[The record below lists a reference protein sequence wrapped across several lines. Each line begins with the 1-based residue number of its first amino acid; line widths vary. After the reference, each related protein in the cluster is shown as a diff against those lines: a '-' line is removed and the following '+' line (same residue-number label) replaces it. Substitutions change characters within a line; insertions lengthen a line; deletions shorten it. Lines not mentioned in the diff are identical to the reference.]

1 MDKMLLLKNGRR
13 VTEHNEFESID
24 IFINNGIIEQIAPS
38 IELESVEHY
47 DLEGKLVAPGL
58 IDVHVHLREPG
69 YERKETIE
77 TGTEAAA
84 RGGYTTIAAMA
95 NTIPIPD
102 TMENVTYIE
111 SLIKKS
117 AKVRVLP
124 YAAITIGERGEE
136 IVDVESIAKTSVLGF
151 SDDGRGIQ
159 EAGIMYQAMQR
170 AKAVNKPIV
179 AHCEDDSLLFGGYLH
194 DGEYAKANGHRGILS
209 VSESAQIARDIMLAQ
224 ATGVHYHIC
233 HISTKESVE
242 LVRFAKAQGI
252 KVTAEVSPHHLILCD
267 MDIQN
272 DNPNFKMNPP
282 LRGAEDRA
290 ACVAGLLDGTID
302 VIATDH
308 APHHEDEKA
317 WGMETAPF
325 GIVGLETAF
334 PLMYTQFVET
344 GKITLKQLIDCM
356 SVKPAQ
362 IFGLPYGT
370 LEVGASADLTVIDLN
385 KEMKI
390 DPTQFKSKG
399 KNTPFIGY
407 KTKGWPVMTLVEG
420 KIAYIKSEMN

>member
-1 MDKMLLLKNGRR
+1 MILLKNGRQI
-13 VTEHNEFESID
+13 NESNELVAVD
-24 IFINNGIIEQIAPS
+24 LLVKDGII
-38 IELESVEHY
+38 IEMTECIENTEAQVY
-47 DLEGKLVAPGL
+47 DLAGKLVSPGL

-77 TGTEAAA
+77 TGTKAAA

-95 NTIPIPD
+95 NTIPVPD
-102 TMENVTYIE
+102 SMESVTYIE
-111 SLIKKS
+111 GLLQQS
-117 AKVRVLP
+117 AQVRVFP
-124 YAAITIGERGEE
+124 YAAITLGERGQE
-136 IVDVESIAKTSVLGF
+136 IVDVEALSETSILGF

-159 EAGIMYQAMQR
+159 EAGVMYQAMQR

-252 KVTAEVSPHHLILCD
+252 NVTAEVSPHHLILCD
-267 MDIQN
+267 TDIVN
-272 DNPNFKMNPP
+272 DDPNFKMNPP
-282 LRGAEDRA
+282 LRADADRI
-290 ACVAGLLDGTID
+290 ACVQGLLDGTID

-308 APHHEDEKA
+308 APHHEDEQA
-317 WGMETAPF
+317 WGIETAPF

-334 PLMYTQFVET
+334 PLMYTTFVKT
-344 GKITLKQLIDCM
+344 GKMTLKQLIDCM
-356 SVKPAQ
+356 STKPAT
-362 IFGLPYGT
+362 IFNLPYGK
-370 LEVGASADLTVIDLN
+370 LEVGAVADITIIDLD
-385 KEMKI
+385 KEMEI
-390 DPTQFKSKG
+390 DSTQFLSKG
-399 KNTPFIGY
+399 KNTPFNGY
-407 KTKGWPVMTLVEG
+407 RVAGWPVMTLVDG
-420 KIAYIKSEMN
+420 KVVYKDEQVN

>member
-1 MDKMLLLKNGRR
+1 MILLKNGRQI
-13 VTEHNEFESID
+13 NESNELVAVD
-24 IFINNGIIEQIAPS
+24 LLVKDGII
-38 IELESVEHY
+38 IEMTECIENTEAQVY
-47 DLEGKLVAPGL
+47 DLAGKLVSPGL

-77 TGTEAAA
+77 TGTKAAA

-95 NTIPIPD
+95 NTIPVPD
-102 TMENVTYIE
+102 SMENVTYIE
-111 SLIKKS
+111 GLLKQS
-117 AKVRVLP
+117 AQVRVFP
-124 YAAITIGERGEE
+124 YAAITLGERGQE
-136 IVDVESIAKTSVLGF
+136 IVDVEALSETSILGF

-159 EAGIMYQAMQR
+159 EAGVMYQAMQR

-252 KVTAEVSPHHLILCD
+252 NVTAEVSPHHLILCD
-267 MDIQN
+267 TDIVN
-272 DNPNFKMNPP
+272 DDPNFKMNPP
-282 LRGAEDRA
+282 LRADADRI
-290 ACVAGLLDGTID
+290 ACVQGLLDGTID

-317 WGMETAPF
+317 WGIETAPF

-334 PLMYTQFVET
+334 PLMYTTFVKT
-344 GKITLKQLIDCM
+344 GKMTLKQLIDCM
-356 SVKPAQ
+356 STKPAT
-362 IFGLPYGT
+362 IFNLPYGK
-370 LEVGASADLTVIDLN
+370 LEVGAVADITIIDLD
-385 KEMKI
+385 KEMEI
-390 DPTQFKSKG
+390 DSTQFLSKG
-399 KNTPFIGY
+399 KNTPFNGY
-407 KTKGWPVMTLVEG
+407 RVAGWPVMTLVGG
-420 KIAYIKSEMN
+420 KVTYKDEQVN

>member
-1 MDKMLLLKNGRR
+1 MILLKNGRQI
-13 VTEHNEFESID
+13 NESNELVAVD
-24 IFINNGIIEQIAPS
+24 LLVKDGII
-38 IELESVEHY
+38 IEMTECIENTEAQVY
-47 DLEGKLVAPGL
+47 DLAGKLVSPGL

-77 TGTEAAA
+77 TGTKAAA

-95 NTIPIPD
+95 NTIPVPD
-102 TMENVTYIE
+102 SLESVTYIE
-111 SLIKKS
+111 GLLQQS
-117 AKVRVLP
+117 AQVRVFP
-124 YAAITIGERGEE
+124 YAAITLGERGQE
-136 IVDVESIAKTSVLGF
+136 IVDVEALSETSILGF

-159 EAGIMYQAMQR
+159 EAGVMYQAMQR

-252 KVTAEVSPHHLILCD
+252 NVTAEVSPHHLILCD
-267 MDIQN
+267 TDIVN
-272 DNPNFKMNPP
+272 DDPNFKMNPP
-282 LRGAEDRA
+282 LRADADRI
-290 ACVAGLLDGTID
+290 ACVQGLLDGTID

-317 WGMETAPF
+317 WGIETAPF

-334 PLMYTQFVET
+334 PLMYTTFVKT
-344 GKITLKQLIDCM
+344 GKMTLKQLIDCM
-356 SVKPAQ
+356 STKPAT
-362 IFGLPYGT
+362 IFNLPYGK
-370 LEVGASADLTVIDLN
+370 LEVGAVADITIIDLD
-385 KEMKI
+385 KEMEI
-390 DPTQFKSKG
+390 DSTQFLSKG
-399 KNTPFIGY
+399 KNTPFNGY
-407 KTKGWPVMTLVEG
+407 RVAGWPVMTLVGG
-420 KIAYIKSEMN
+420 KVTYKDEQVN

>member
-1 MDKMLLLKNGRR
+1 MILLKNGRQI
-13 VTEHNEFESID
+13 NESNELVAVD
-24 IFINNGIIEQIAPS
+24 LLVKDGII
-38 IELESVEHY
+38 IEMTECIENTEAQVY
-47 DLEGKLVAPGL
+47 DLAGKLVSPGL

-77 TGTEAAA
+77 TGTKAAA
-84 RGGYTTIAAMA
+84 RGGYTMIAAMA
-95 NTIPIPD
+95 NTIPVPD
-102 TMENVTYIE
+102 SMENVTYIE
-111 SLIKKS
+111 GLLQQS
-117 AKVRVLP
+117 AQVRVFP
-124 YAAITIGERGEE
+124 YAAITLGERGAE
-136 IVDVESIAKTSVLGF
+136 IVDVEALSETSILGF

-159 EAGIMYQAMQR
+159 EAGVMYQAMQR

-252 KVTAEVSPHHLILCD
+252 NVTAEVSPHHLILCD
-267 MDIQN
+267 TDIVN
-272 DNPNFKMNPP
+272 DDPNFKMNPP
-282 LRGAEDRA
+282 LRADADRI
-290 ACVAGLLDGTID
+290 ACVQGLLDGTID

-317 WGMETAPF
+317 WGIETAPF

-334 PLMYTQFVET
+334 PLMYTTFVKT
-344 GKITLKQLIDCM
+344 GKMTLKQLIDCM
-356 SVKPAQ
+356 STKPAT
-362 IFGLPYGT
+362 IFNLPYGK
-370 LEVGASADLTVIDLN
+370 LEVGAVADITIIDLD
-385 KEMKI
+385 KEMEI
-390 DPTQFKSKG
+390 DSTQFLSKG
-399 KNTPFIGY
+399 KNTPFNGY
-407 KTKGWPVMTLVEG
+407 RVAGWPVMTLVDG
-420 KIAYIKSEMN
+420 KVVYKDEQVN

>member
-1 MDKMLLLKNGRR
+1 MRWRMKA
-13 VTEHNEFESID
+13 I
-24 IFINNGIIEQIAPS
+24 IN
-38 IELESVEHY
+38 
-47 DLEGKLVAPGL
+47 GKLVTLNGVIENKVLVFNETIQHIQTEVPIDCEVIDAKGMYIAPGL

-77 TGTEAAA
+77 TGTKAAA

-95 NTIPIPD
+95 NTIPVPD
-102 TMENVTYIE
+102 SMESVTYIE
-111 SLIKKS
+111 GLLQQS
-117 AKVRVLP
+117 AQVRVFP
-124 YAAITIGERGEE
+124 YAAITLGERGQE
-136 IVDVESIAKTSVLGF
+136 IVDVEALSETSILGF

-159 EAGIMYQAMQR
+159 EAGVMYQAMQR

-252 KVTAEVSPHHLILCD
+252 NVTAEVSPHHLILCD
-267 MDIQN
+267 TDIVN
-272 DNPNFKMNPP
+272 DDPNFKMNPP
-282 LRGAEDRA
+282 LRADADRI
-290 ACVAGLLDGTID
+290 ACVQGLLDGTID

-317 WGMETAPF
+317 WGIETAPF

-334 PLMYTQFVET
+334 PLMYTTFVKT
-344 GKITLKQLIDCM
+344 GKMTLKQLIDCM
-356 SVKPAQ
+356 STKPAT
-362 IFGLPYGT
+362 IFNLPYGK
-370 LEVGASADLTVIDLN
+370 LEVGAVADITIIDLD
-385 KEMKI
+385 KEMEI
-390 DPTQFKSKG
+390 DSTQFLSKG
-399 KNTPFIGY
+399 KNTPFNGY
-407 KTKGWPVMTLVEG
+407 RVAGWPVMTLVGG
-420 KIAYIKSEMN
+420 KVTYKDEQVN

>member
-1 MDKMLLLKNGRR
+1 MILLKNGRQI
-13 VTEHNEFESID
+13 NESNELVAVD
-24 IFINNGIIEQIAPS
+24 LLVKDGII
-38 IELESVEHY
+38 IEMNECIENTEAQVY
-47 DLEGKLVAPGL
+47 DLAGKLVSPGL

-77 TGTEAAA
+77 TGTKAAA

-95 NTIPIPD
+95 NTIPVPD
-102 TMENVTYIE
+102 SMESVTYIE
-111 SLIKKS
+111 GLLQQS
-117 AKVRVLP
+117 AQVRVFP
-124 YAAITIGERGEE
+124 YAAITLGERGQE
-136 IVDVESIAKTSVLGF
+136 IVDVEALSETSILGF

-159 EAGIMYQAMQR
+159 EAGVMYQAMQR

-252 KVTAEVSPHHLILCD
+252 NVTAEVSPHHLILCD
-267 MDIQN
+267 TDIVN
-272 DNPNFKMNPP
+272 DDPNFKMNPP
-282 LRGAEDRA
+282 LRADADRI
-290 ACVAGLLDGTID
+290 ACVQGLLDGTID

-317 WGMETAPF
+317 WGIETAPF

-334 PLMYTQFVET
+334 PLMYTTFVKT
-344 GKITLKQLIDCM
+344 GKMTLKQLIDCM
-356 SVKPAQ
+356 STKPAT
-362 IFGLPYGT
+362 IFNLPYGK
-370 LEVGASADLTVIDLN
+370 LEVGAVADITIIDLD
-385 KEMKI
+385 KEMEI
-390 DPTQFKSKG
+390 DSTQFLSKG
-399 KNTPFIGY
+399 KNTPFNGY
-407 KTKGWPVMTLVEG
+407 RVAGWPVMTLVDG
-420 KIAYIKSEMN
+420 KVVYKDEQVN

>member
-1 MDKMLLLKNGRR
+1 MILLKNGRQI
-13 VTEHNEFESID
+13 NESNELVAVD
-24 IFINNGIIEQIAPS
+24 LLVKDGII
-38 IELESVEHY
+38 IEMTECIENTEAQVY
-47 DLEGKLVAPGL
+47 DLAGKLVSPGL

-77 TGTEAAA
+77 TGTKAAA

-95 NTIPIPD
+95 NTIPVPD
-102 TMENVTYIE
+102 SMESVTYIE
-111 SLIKKS
+111 GLLQQS
-117 AKVRVLP
+117 AQVRVFP
-124 YAAITIGERGEE
+124 YAAITLGERGQE
-136 IVDVESIAKTSVLGF
+136 IVDVEALSETSILGF

-159 EAGIMYQAMQR
+159 EAGVMYQAMQR

-252 KVTAEVSPHHLILCD
+252 NVTAEVSPHHLILCD
-267 MDIQN
+267 TDIVN
-272 DNPNFKMNPP
+272 DDPNFKMNPP
-282 LRGAEDRA
+282 LRADADRI
-290 ACVAGLLDGTID
+290 ACVQGLLDGTID
-302 VIATDH
+302 IIATDH

-317 WGMETAPF
+317 WGIETAPF

-334 PLMYTQFVET
+334 PLMYTTFVKT
-344 GKITLKQLIDCM
+344 GKMTLKQLIDCM
-356 SVKPAQ
+356 STKPAT
-362 IFGLPYGT
+362 IFNLPYGK
-370 LEVGASADLTVIDLN
+370 LEIGAVADITIIDLD
-385 KEMKI
+385 KEMEI
-390 DPTQFKSKG
+390 DSTQFLSKG
-399 KNTPFIGY
+399 KNTPFNGY
-407 KTKGWPVMTLVEG
+407 RVAGWPVMTLVDG
-420 KIAYIKSEMN
+420 KVVYKDEQVN

>member
-1 MDKMLLLKNGRR
+1 MILLKNGRQI
-13 VTEHNEFESID
+13 NESNELVAVD
-24 IFINNGIIEQIAPS
+24 LLVKDGII
-38 IELESVEHY
+38 IEMTECIENTEAQVY
-47 DLEGKLVAPGL
+47 DLAGKLVSPGL

-77 TGTEAAA
+77 TGTKAAA

-95 NTIPIPD
+95 NTIPVPD
-102 TMENVTYIE
+102 SMESVTYIE
-111 SLIKKS
+111 GLLQQS
-117 AKVRVLP
+117 AQVRVFP
-124 YAAITIGERGEE
+124 YAAITLGERGQE
-136 IVDVESIAKTSVLGF
+136 IVDVEALSETSILGF

-159 EAGIMYQAMQR
+159 EAGVMYQAMQR

-252 KVTAEVSPHHLILCD
+252 NVTAEVSPHHLILCD
-267 MDIQN
+267 TDIVN
-272 DNPNFKMNPP
+272 DDPNFKMNPP
-282 LRGAEDRA
+282 LRADADRI
-290 ACVAGLLDGTID
+290 ACVQGLLDGTID

-317 WGMETAPF
+317 WGIETAPF

-334 PLMYTQFVET
+334 PLMYTTFVKT
-344 GKITLKQLIDCM
+344 GKMTLKQLIDCM
-356 SVKPAQ
+356 STKPAT
-362 IFGLPYGT
+362 IFNLPYGK
-370 LEVGASADLTVIDLN
+370 LEVGAVADITIIDLD
-385 KEMKI
+385 KEMEI
-390 DPTQFKSKG
+390 NSTQFLSKG
-399 KNTPFIGY
+399 KNTPFNGY
-407 KTKGWPVMTLVEG
+407 RVAGWPVMTLVGG
-420 KIAYIKSEMN
+420 KVTYKDEQVN

>member
-1 MDKMLLLKNGRR
+1 MILLKNGRQVNENNEL
-13 VTEHNEFESID
+13 VTVD
-24 IFINNGIIEQIAPS
+24 LLVKDGIIVEIS
-38 IELESVEHY
+38 ECIENTEAQVY
-47 DLEGKLVAPGL
+47 DLAGKLVSPGL

-77 TGTEAAA
+77 TGTKAAA

-95 NTIPIPD
+95 NTIPVPD
-102 TMENVTYIE
+102 SMEHVTHIE
-111 SLIKKS
+111 GLLQQS
-117 AKVRVLP
+117 AQVRVFP

-136 IVDVESIAKTSVLGF
+136 IVDVETLATQTSILGF

-159 EAGIMYQAMQR
+159 EACVMYQAMQR

-252 KVTAEVSPHHLILCD
+252 NVTAEVSPHHLILCD
-267 MDIQN
+267 TDIVN
-272 DNPNFKMNPP
+272 DDTNFKMNPP
-282 LRGAEDRA
+282 LRADADRA
-290 ACVAGLLDGTID
+290 ACVQGLLDGTID

-308 APHHEDEKA
+308 APHHKDEKA
-317 WGMETAPF
+317 WGIETAPF

-334 PLMYTQFVET
+334 PLMYTKFVKT
-344 GKITLKQLIDCM
+344 GKMTLKQLIDCM
-356 SVKPAQ
+356 STKPAN
-362 IFGLPYGT
+362 IFNLPYGT
-370 LEVGASADLTVIDLN
+370 LEVGVVADITIIDLD
-385 KEMKI
+385 KEMEI
-390 DPTQFKSKG
+390 DSTQFLSKG
-399 KNTPFIGY
+399 KNTPFNGY
-407 KTKGWPVMTLVEG
+407 RVAGWPVMTLVGG
-420 KIAYIKSEMN
+420 KVAYQDAQMN

>member
-1 MDKMLLLKNGRR
+1 MILLKNGRQI
-13 VTEHNEFESID
+13 NESNELVAVD
-24 IFINNGIIEQIAPS
+24 LLVKDGII
-38 IELESVEHY
+38 IEMTECIENTEAQVY
-47 DLEGKLVAPGL
+47 DLAGKLVSPGL

-77 TGTEAAA
+77 TGTKAAA

-95 NTIPIPD
+95 NTIPVPD
-102 TMENVTYIE
+102 SMESVTYIE
-111 SLIKKS
+111 GLLQQS
-117 AKVRVLP
+117 AQVRVFP
-124 YAAITIGERGEE
+124 YAAITLGERGEE
-136 IVDVESIAKTSVLGF
+136 IVDVEALSETSILGF

-159 EAGIMYQAMQR
+159 EAGVMYQAMQR

-252 KVTAEVSPHHLILCD
+252 NVTAEVSPHHLILCD
-267 MDIQN
+267 TDIVN
-272 DNPNFKMNPP
+272 DDPNFKMNPP
-282 LRGAEDRA
+282 LRADADRA
-290 ACVAGLLDGTID
+290 ACVQGLLDGTID

-317 WGMETAPF
+317 WGIETAPF

-334 PLMYTQFVET
+334 PLMYTTFVKT
-344 GKITLKQLIDCM
+344 GKMTLKQLIDCM
-356 SVKPAQ
+356 STKPAT
-362 IFGLPYGT
+362 IFNLPYGK
-370 LEVGASADLTVIDLN
+370 LEVGAVADITIIDLD
-385 KEMKI
+385 KEMEI
-390 DPTQFKSKG
+390 DSTQFLSKG
-399 KNTPFIGY
+399 KNTPFNGY
-407 KTKGWPVMTLVEG
+407 RVAGWPVMTLVGG
-420 KIAYIKSEMN
+420 KVTYKDEQVN

>member
-1 MDKMLLLKNGRR
+1 MILLKNGRQI
-13 VTEHNEFESID
+13 NE
-24 IFINNGIIEQIAPS
+24 NNELVAVDLLVKDGII
-38 IELESVEHY
+38 IEMTECIENTEAQVY
-47 DLEGKLVAPGL
+47 DLAGKLVSPGL

-77 TGTEAAA
+77 TGTKAAA

-95 NTIPIPD
+95 NTIPVPD
-102 TMENVTYIE
+102 SMESVTYIE
-111 SLIKKS
+111 GLLQQS
-117 AKVRVLP
+117 AQVRVFP
-124 YAAITIGERGEE
+124 YAAITLGERGQE
-136 IVDVESIAKTSVLGF
+136 IVDVEALSETSILGF

-159 EAGIMYQAMQR
+159 EAGVMYQAMQR

-252 KVTAEVSPHHLILCD
+252 NVTAEVSPHHLILCD
-267 MDIQN
+267 TDIVN
-272 DNPNFKMNPP
+272 DDPNFKMNPP
-282 LRGAEDRA
+282 LRADADRI
-290 ACVAGLLDGTID
+290 ACVQGLLDGTID

-317 WGMETAPF
+317 WGIETAPF

-334 PLMYTQFVET
+334 PLMYTTFVKT
-344 GKITLKQLIDCM
+344 GKMTLKQLIDCM
-356 SVKPAQ
+356 STKPAT
-362 IFGLPYGT
+362 IFNLPYGK
-370 LEVGASADLTVIDLN
+370 LEVGAVADITIIDLD
-385 KEMKI
+385 KEMEI
-390 DPTQFKSKG
+390 DSTQFLSKG
-399 KNTPFIGY
+399 KNTPFNGY
-407 KTKGWPVMTLVEG
+407 RVAGWPVMTLVDG
-420 KIAYIKSEMN
+420 KVVYKDEQVN

>member
-1 MDKMLLLKNGRR
+1 MILLKNGRQI
-13 VTEHNEFESID
+13 NESNELVAVD
-24 IFINNGIIEQIAPS
+24 LLVKDGII
-38 IELESVEHY
+38 IEMTECIENTEAQVY
-47 DLEGKLVAPGL
+47 DLAGKLVSPGL

-77 TGTEAAA
+77 TGTKAAA

-95 NTIPIPD
+95 NTIPVPD
-102 TMENVTYIE
+102 SMESVTYIE
-111 SLIKKS
+111 GLLQQS
-117 AKVRVLP
+117 AQVRVFP
-124 YAAITIGERGEE
+124 YAAITLGERGAE
-136 IVDVESIAKTSVLGF
+136 IVDVEALSETSILGF

-159 EAGIMYQAMQR
+159 EAGVMYQAMQR

-252 KVTAEVSPHHLILCD
+252 NVTAEVSPHHLILCD
-267 MDIQN
+267 TDIVN
-272 DNPNFKMNPP
+272 DDPNFKMNPP
-282 LRGAEDRA
+282 LRADADRI
-290 ACVAGLLDGTID
+290 ACVQGLLDGTID

-317 WGMETAPF
+317 WGIETAPF

-334 PLMYTQFVET
+334 PLMYTTFVKT
-344 GKITLKQLIDCM
+344 GKMTLKQLIDCM
-356 SVKPAQ
+356 STKPAT
-362 IFGLPYGT
+362 IFNLPYGK
-370 LEVGASADLTVIDLN
+370 LEVGAVADITIIDLD
-385 KEMKI
+385 KEMEI
-390 DPTQFKSKG
+390 DSTQFLSKG
-399 KNTPFIGY
+399 KNTPFNGY
-407 KTKGWPVMTLVEG
+407 RVAGWPVMTLVGG
-420 KIAYIKSEMN
+420 KVTYKDEQVN

>member
-1 MDKMLLLKNGRR
+1 MILLKNGRQI
-13 VTEHNEFESID
+13 NESNELVAVD
-24 IFINNGIIEQIAPS
+24 LLVKDGII
-38 IELESVEHY
+38 IEMTKCIENTEAQVY
-47 DLEGKLVAPGL
+47 DLAGKLVSPGL

-77 TGTEAAA
+77 TGTKAAA

-95 NTIPIPD
+95 NTIPVPD
-102 TMENVTYIE
+102 SMESVTYIE
-111 SLIKKS
+111 GLLQQS
-117 AKVRVLP
+117 AQVRVFP
-124 YAAITIGERGEE
+124 YAAITLGERGQE
-136 IVDVESIAKTSVLGF
+136 IVDVEALSETSILGF

-159 EAGIMYQAMQR
+159 EAGVMYQAMQR

-252 KVTAEVSPHHLILCD
+252 NVTAEVSPHHLILCD
-267 MDIQN
+267 TDIVN
-272 DNPNFKMNPP
+272 DDPNFKMNPP
-282 LRGAEDRA
+282 LRADADRI
-290 ACVAGLLDGTID
+290 ACVQGLLDGTID

-317 WGMETAPF
+317 WGIETAPF

-334 PLMYTQFVET
+334 PLMYTTFVKT
-344 GKITLKQLIDCM
+344 GKMTLKQLIDCM
-356 SVKPAQ
+356 STKPAT
-362 IFGLPYGT
+362 IFNLPYGK
-370 LEVGASADLTVIDLN
+370 LEVGAVADITIIDLD
-385 KEMKI
+385 KEMEI
-390 DPTQFKSKG
+390 DSTQFLSKG
-399 KNTPFIGY
+399 KNTPFNGY
-407 KTKGWPVMTLVEG
+407 RVAGWPVMTLVDG
-420 KIAYIKSEMN
+420 KVVYKDEQVN

>member
-1 MDKMLLLKNGRR
+1 MILLKNGRQI
-13 VTEHNEFESID
+13 NESNELVAVD
-24 IFINNGIIEQIAPS
+24 LVVKDGII
-38 IELESVEHY
+38 IEMTECIENTEAQVY
-47 DLEGKLVAPGL
+47 DLAGKLVSPGL

-77 TGTEAAA
+77 TGTKAAA

-95 NTIPIPD
+95 NTIPVPD
-102 TMENVTYIE
+102 SMESVTYIE
-111 SLIKKS
+111 GLLQQS
-117 AKVRVLP
+117 AQVRVFP
-124 YAAITIGERGEE
+124 YAAITLGERGQE
-136 IVDVESIAKTSVLGF
+136 IVDVEALSETSILGF

-159 EAGIMYQAMQR
+159 EAGVMYQAMQR

-252 KVTAEVSPHHLILCD
+252 NVTAEVSPHHLILCD
-267 MDIQN
+267 TDIVN
-272 DNPNFKMNPP
+272 DDPNFKMNPP
-282 LRGAEDRA
+282 LRADADRI
-290 ACVAGLLDGTID
+290 ACVQGLLDGTID

-317 WGMETAPF
+317 WGIETAPF

-334 PLMYTQFVET
+334 PLMYTTFVKT
-344 GKITLKQLIDCM
+344 GKMTLKQLIDCM
-356 SVKPAQ
+356 STKPAT
-362 IFGLPYGT
+362 IFNLPYGK
-370 LEVGASADLTVIDLN
+370 LEVGAVADITIIDLD
-385 KEMKI
+385 KEMEI
-390 DPTQFKSKG
+390 DSTQFLSKG
-399 KNTPFIGY
+399 KNTPFNGY
-407 KTKGWPVMTLVEG
+407 RVAGWPVMTLVDG
-420 KIAYIKSEMN
+420 KVVYKDEQVN

>member
-1 MDKMLLLKNGRR
+1 MILLKNGRQI
-13 VTEHNEFESID
+13 NESNKLVAVD
-24 IFINNGIIEQIAPS
+24 LLVKDGII
-38 IELESVEHY
+38 IEMTECIENTEAQVY
-47 DLEGKLVAPGL
+47 DLAGKLVSPGL

-77 TGTEAAA
+77 TGTKAAA

-95 NTIPIPD
+95 NTIPVPD
-102 TMENVTYIE
+102 SMESVTYIE
-111 SLIKKS
+111 GLLQQS
-117 AKVRVLP
+117 AQVRVFP
-124 YAAITIGERGEE
+124 YAAITLGERGQE
-136 IVDVESIAKTSVLGF
+136 IVDVEALSETSILGF

-159 EAGIMYQAMQR
+159 EAGVMYQAMQR

-252 KVTAEVSPHHLILCD
+252 NVTAEVSPHHLILCD
-267 MDIQN
+267 TDIVN
-272 DNPNFKMNPP
+272 DDPNFKMNPP
-282 LRGAEDRA
+282 LRADADRI
-290 ACVAGLLDGTID
+290 ACVQGLLDGTID

-317 WGMETAPF
+317 WGIETAPF

-334 PLMYTQFVET
+334 PLMYTTFVKT
-344 GKITLKQLIDCM
+344 GKMTLKQLIDCM
-356 SVKPAQ
+356 STKPAT
-362 IFGLPYGT
+362 IFNLPYGK
-370 LEVGASADLTVIDLN
+370 LEVGAVADITIIDLD
-385 KEMKI
+385 KEMEI
-390 DPTQFKSKG
+390 DSTQFLSKG
-399 KNTPFIGY
+399 KNTPFNGY
-407 KTKGWPVMTLVEG
+407 RVAGWPVMTLVDG
-420 KIAYIKSEMN
+420 KVVYKDEQVN

>member
-1 MDKMLLLKNGRR
+1 MILLKNGRQI
-13 VTEHNEFESID
+13 NESNELVAVD
-24 IFINNGIIEQIAPS
+24 LLVKDGII
-38 IELESVEHY
+38 IEMTECIENTEAQVY
-47 DLEGKLVAPGL
+47 DLAGKLVSPGL

-77 TGTEAAA
+77 TGTKAAA

-95 NTIPIPD
+95 NTIPVPD
-102 TMENVTYIE
+102 SMESVTYIE
-111 SLIKKS
+111 GLLQQS
-117 AKVRVLP
+117 AQVRVFP
-124 YAAITIGERGEE
+124 YAAITLGERGQE
-136 IVDVESIAKTSVLGF
+136 IVDVEALSETSILGF

-159 EAGIMYQAMQR
+159 EAGVMYQAMQR

-252 KVTAEVSPHHLILCD
+252 NVTAEVSPHHLILCD
-267 MDIQN
+267 TDIVN
-272 DNPNFKMNPP
+272 DDPNFKMNPP
-282 LRGAEDRA
+282 LRADADRI
-290 ACVAGLLDGTID
+290 ACVQGLLDGTID

-317 WGMETAPF
+317 WGIETAPF

-334 PLMYTQFVET
+334 PLMYTTFVKT
-344 GKITLKQLIDCM
+344 GKMTLKQLIDCM
-356 SVKPAQ
+356 STKPAT
-362 IFGLPYGT
+362 IFNLPYGK
-370 LEVGASADLTVIDLN
+370 LEVGAVADITIIDLD
-385 KEMKI
+385 KEMEI
-390 DPTQFKSKG
+390 DSTQFLSKG
-399 KNTPFIGY
+399 KNTPFNGY
-407 KTKGWPVMTLVEG
+407 RVAGWPVMTLVDG
-420 KIAYIKSEMN
+420 KVVYKDEQVN

>member
-1 MDKMLLLKNGRR
+1 MILLKNGRQI
-13 VTEHNEFESID
+13 NESNELVAVD
-24 IFINNGIIEQIAPS
+24 LLVKDGII
-38 IELESVEHY
+38 IEMTECIENTEAQVY
-47 DLEGKLVAPGL
+47 DLAGKLVSPGL

-77 TGTEAAA
+77 TGTKAAA

-95 NTIPIPD
+95 NTIPVPD
-102 TMENVTYIE
+102 SMENVTYIE
-111 SLIKKS
+111 GLLQQS
-117 AKVRVLP
+117 AQVRVFP
-124 YAAITIGERGEE
+124 YAAITLGERGQE
-136 IVDVESIAKTSVLGF
+136 IVDVEALSETSILGF

-159 EAGIMYQAMQR
+159 EAGVMYQAMQR

-252 KVTAEVSPHHLILCD
+252 NVTAEVSPHHLILCD
-267 MDIQN
+267 TDIVN
-272 DNPNFKMNPP
+272 DDPNFKMNPP
-282 LRGAEDRA
+282 LRADADRI
-290 ACVAGLLDGTID
+290 ACVQGLLDGTID

-317 WGMETAPF
+317 WGIETAPF

-334 PLMYTQFVET
+334 PLMYTTFVKT
-344 GKITLKQLIDCM
+344 GKMTLKQLIDCM
-356 SVKPAQ
+356 STKPAT
-362 IFGLPYGT
+362 IFNLPYGK
-370 LEVGASADLTVIDLN
+370 LEVGAVADITIIDLD
-385 KEMKI
+385 KEMEI
-390 DPTQFKSKG
+390 DSTQFLSKG
-399 KNTPFIGY
+399 KNTPFNGY
-407 KTKGWPVMTLVEG
+407 RVAGWPVMTLVGG
-420 KIAYIKSEMN
+420 KVVYKDEQVN

>member
-1 MDKMLLLKNGRR
+1 MILLKNGRQI
-13 VTEHNEFESID
+13 NESNELVAVD
-24 IFINNGIIEQIAPS
+24 LLVKDGII
-38 IELESVEHY
+38 IEMNECIENTEAQVY
-47 DLEGKLVAPGL
+47 DLAGKLVSPGL

-77 TGTEAAA
+77 TGTKAAA

-95 NTIPIPD
+95 NTIPVPD
-102 TMENVTYIE
+102 SMENVTYIE
-111 SLIKKS
+111 GLLQQS
-117 AKVRVLP
+117 AQVRVFP
-124 YAAITIGERGEE
+124 YAAITLGERGQE
-136 IVDVESIAKTSVLGF
+136 IVDVEALSETSILGF

-159 EAGIMYQAMQR
+159 EAGVMYQAMQR

-252 KVTAEVSPHHLILCD
+252 NVTAEVSPHHLILCD
-267 MDIQN
+267 TDIVN
-272 DNPNFKMNPP
+272 DDPNFKMNPP
-282 LRGAEDRA
+282 LRADADRI
-290 ACVAGLLDGTID
+290 ACVQGLLDGTID

-317 WGMETAPF
+317 WGIETAPF

-334 PLMYTQFVET
+334 PLMYTTFVKT
-344 GKITLKQLIDCM
+344 GKMTLKQLIDCM
-356 SVKPAQ
+356 STKPAT
-362 IFGLPYGT
+362 IFNLPYGK
-370 LEVGASADLTVIDLN
+370 LEVGAVADITIIDLD
-385 KEMKI
+385 KEMEI
-390 DPTQFKSKG
+390 DSTQFLSKG
-399 KNTPFIGY
+399 KNTPFNGY
-407 KTKGWPVMTLVEG
+407 RVAGWPVMTLVGG
-420 KIAYIKSEMN
+420 KVVYKDEQVN

>member
-1 MDKMLLLKNGRR
+1 MILLKNGRQI
-13 VTEHNEFESID
+13 NESNELVAVD
-24 IFINNGIIEQIAPS
+24 LLVKDGII
-38 IELESVEHY
+38 IEMTECIENTEAQVY
-47 DLEGKLVAPGL
+47 DLAGKLVSPGL

-77 TGTEAAA
+77 TGTKAAA

-95 NTIPIPD
+95 NTIPVPD
-102 TMENVTYIE
+102 SMESVTYIE
-111 SLIKKS
+111 GLLQQS
-117 AKVRVLP
+117 AQVRVFP
-124 YAAITIGERGEE
+124 YAAITLGERGQE
-136 IVDVESIAKTSVLGF
+136 IVDVEALSETSILGF

-159 EAGIMYQAMQR
+159 EAGVMYQAMQR

-252 KVTAEVSPHHLILCD
+252 NVNAEVSPHHLILCD
-267 MDIQN
+267 TDIVN
-272 DNPNFKMNPP
+272 DDPNFKMNPP
-282 LRGAEDRA
+282 LRADADRI
-290 ACVAGLLDGTID
+290 ACVQGLLDGTID

-317 WGMETAPF
+317 WGIETAPF

-334 PLMYTQFVET
+334 PLMYTTFVKT
-344 GKITLKQLIDCM
+344 GKMTLKQLIDCM
-356 SVKPAQ
+356 STKPAT
-362 IFGLPYGT
+362 IFNLPYGK
-370 LEVGASADLTVIDLN
+370 LEVGAVADITIIDLD
-385 KEMKI
+385 KEMEI
-390 DPTQFKSKG
+390 DSTQFLSKG
-399 KNTPFIGY
+399 KNTPFNGY
-407 KTKGWPVMTLVEG
+407 RVAGWPVMTLVDG
-420 KIAYIKSEMN
+420 KVVYKDEQVN

>member
-1 MDKMLLLKNGRR
+1 MILLKNGRQI
-13 VTEHNEFESID
+13 NESNELVAVD
-24 IFINNGIIEQIAPS
+24 LLVKDGII
-38 IELESVEHY
+38 IEMTECIENTEAQVY
-47 DLEGKLVAPGL
+47 DLAGKLVSPGL

-77 TGTEAAA
+77 TGTKAAA
-84 RGGYTTIAAMA
+84 RGGYTMIAAMA
-95 NTIPIPD
+95 NTIPVPD
-102 TMENVTYIE
+102 SMENVTYIE
-111 SLIKKS
+111 GLLQQS
-117 AKVRVLP
+117 AQVRVFP
-124 YAAITIGERGEE
+124 YAAITLGERGAE
-136 IVDVESIAKTSVLGF
+136 IVDVEALSETSILGF

-159 EAGIMYQAMQR
+159 EAGVMYQAMQR

-252 KVTAEVSPHHLILCD
+252 NVTAEVSPHHLILCD
-267 MDIQN
+267 TDIVN
-272 DNPNFKMNPP
+272 DDPNFKMNPP
-282 LRGAEDRA
+282 LRADADRI
-290 ACVAGLLDGTID
+290 ACVQGLLDGTID

-317 WGMETAPF
+317 WGIETAPF

-334 PLMYTQFVET
+334 PLMYTTFVKT
-344 GKITLKQLIDCM
+344 GKMTLKQLIDCM
-356 SVKPAQ
+356 STKPAT
-362 IFGLPYGT
+362 IFNLPYGK
-370 LEVGASADLTVIDLN
+370 LEVGAVADITIIDLD
-385 KEMKI
+385 KEMEI
-390 DPTQFKSKG
+390 DSTQFLSKG
-399 KNTPFIGY
+399 KNTPFNGY
-407 KTKGWPVMTLVEG
+407 RVAGWPVMTLVGG
-420 KIAYIKSEMN
+420 KVTYKDEQVN

>member
-1 MDKMLLLKNGRR
+1 MILLKNGRQI
-13 VTEHNEFESID
+13 NE
-24 IFINNGIIEQIAPS
+24 NNELVAVDLLVKDGII
-38 IELESVEHY
+38 IEMTECIENTEAQVY
-47 DLEGKLVAPGL
+47 DLAGKLVSPGL

-77 TGTEAAA
+77 TGTKAAA

-95 NTIPIPD
+95 NTIPVPD
-102 TMENVTYIE
+102 SMENVTYIE
-111 SLIKKS
+111 GLLQQS
-117 AKVRVLP
+117 AQVRVFP
-124 YAAITIGERGEE
+124 YAAITLGERGQE
-136 IVDVESIAKTSVLGF
+136 IVDVEALSETSILGF

-159 EAGIMYQAMQR
+159 EAGVMYQAMQR

-252 KVTAEVSPHHLILCD
+252 NVTAEVSPHHLILCD
-267 MDIQN
+267 TDIVN
-272 DNPNFKMNPP
+272 DDPNFKMNPP
-282 LRGAEDRA
+282 LRADADRI
-290 ACVAGLLDGTID
+290 ACVQGLLDGTID

-317 WGMETAPF
+317 WGIETAPF

-334 PLMYTQFVET
+334 PLMYTTFVKT
-344 GKITLKQLIDCM
+344 GKMTLKQLIDCM
-356 SVKPAQ
+356 STKPAT
-362 IFGLPYGT
+362 IFNLPYGK
-370 LEVGASADLTVIDLN
+370 LEVGAVADITIIDLD
-385 KEMKI
+385 KEMEI
-390 DPTQFKSKG
+390 DSTQFLSKG
-399 KNTPFIGY
+399 KNTPFNGY
-407 KTKGWPVMTLVEG
+407 RVAGWPVMTLVGG
-420 KIAYIKSEMN
+420 KVVYKDEQVN

>member
-1 MDKMLLLKNGRR
+1 M
-13 VTEHNEFESID
+13 ID
-24 IFINNGIIEQIAPS
+24 AKGMYI
-38 IELESVEHY
+38 
-47 DLEGKLVAPGL
+47 APGL

-77 TGTEAAA
+77 TGTKAAA

-95 NTIPIPD
+95 NTIPVPD
-102 TMENVTYIE
+102 SMESVTYIE
-111 SLIKKS
+111 GLLQQS
-117 AKVRVLP
+117 AQVRVFP
-124 YAAITIGERGEE
+124 YAAITLGERGEE
-136 IVDVESIAKTSVLGF
+136 IVDVEALSETSILGF

-159 EAGIMYQAMQR
+159 EAGVMYQAMQR

-252 KVTAEVSPHHLILCD
+252 NVTAEVSPHHLILCD
-267 MDIQN
+267 TDIVN
-272 DNPNFKMNPP
+272 DDPNFKMNPP
-282 LRGAEDRA
+282 LRADADRI
-290 ACVAGLLDGTID
+290 ACVQGLLDGTID

-317 WGMETAPF
+317 WGIETAPF

-334 PLMYTQFVET
+334 PLMYTTFVKT
-344 GKITLKQLIDCM
+344 GKMTLKQLIDCM
-356 SVKPAQ
+356 STKPAT
-362 IFGLPYGT
+362 IFNLPYGK
-370 LEVGASADLTVIDLN
+370 LEVGAVADITIIDLD
-385 KEMKI
+385 KEMEI
-390 DPTQFKSKG
+390 DSTQFLSKG
-399 KNTPFIGY
+399 KNTPFNGY
-407 KTKGWPVMTLVEG
+407 RVAGWPVMTLVDG
-420 KIAYIKSEMN
+420 KVVYKDEQVN

>member
-1 MDKMLLLKNGRR
+1 MILLKNGRQI
-13 VTEHNEFESID
+13 NESNELVAVD
-24 IFINNGIIEQIAPS
+24 LLVKDGII
-38 IELESVEHY
+38 IEMTECIENTEAQVY
-47 DLEGKLVAPGL
+47 DLAGKLVSPGL

-77 TGTEAAA
+77 TGTKAAA
-84 RGGYTTIAAMA
+84 RGGYKTIAAMA
-95 NTIPIPD
+95 NTIPVPD
-102 TMENVTYIE
+102 SMESVTYIE
-111 SLIKKS
+111 GLLQQS
-117 AKVRVLP
+117 AQVRVFP
-124 YAAITIGERGEE
+124 YAAITLGERGQE
-136 IVDVESIAKTSVLGF
+136 IVDVEALSETSILGF

-159 EAGIMYQAMQR
+159 EAGVMYQAMQR

-252 KVTAEVSPHHLILCD
+252 NVTAEVSPHHLILCD
-267 MDIQN
+267 TDIVN
-272 DNPNFKMNPP
+272 DDPNFKMNPP
-282 LRGAEDRA
+282 LRADADRI
-290 ACVAGLLDGTID
+290 ACVQGLLDGTID

-317 WGMETAPF
+317 WGIETAPF

-334 PLMYTQFVET
+334 PLMYTTFVKT
-344 GKITLKQLIDCM
+344 GKMTLKQLIDCM
-356 SVKPAQ
+356 STKPAT
-362 IFGLPYGT
+362 IFNLPYGK
-370 LEVGASADLTVIDLN
+370 LEVGAVADITIIDLD
-385 KEMKI
+385 KEMEI
-390 DPTQFKSKG
+390 DSTQFLSKG
-399 KNTPFIGY
+399 KNTPFNGY
-407 KTKGWPVMTLVEG
+407 RVAGWPVMTLVDG
-420 KIAYIKSEMN
+420 KVVYKDEQVN

>member
-1 MDKMLLLKNGRR
+1 MILLKNGRQI
-13 VTEHNEFESID
+13 NE
-24 IFINNGIIEQIAPS
+24 NNELVAVDLLVKDGII
-38 IELESVEHY
+38 IEMNECIENTEAQVY
-47 DLEGKLVAPGL
+47 DLAGKLVSPGL

-77 TGTEAAA
+77 TGTKAAA

-95 NTIPIPD
+95 NTIPVPD
-102 TMENVTYIE
+102 SMEHVTYIE
-111 SLIKKS
+111 GLLEKN
-117 AKVRVLP
+117 AQVRVFP

-136 IVDVESIAKTSVLGF
+136 TVDVEALSETSILGF

-159 EAGIMYQAMQR
+159 EAGVMYQAMKR

-194 DGEYAKANGHRGILS
+194 DGEYAKAHGHRGILS

-252 KVTAEVSPHHLILCD
+252 NVTAEVSPHHLILCD
-267 MDIQN
+267 MDIVD
-272 DNPNFKMNPP
+272 DNTNFKMNPP
-282 LRGAEDRA
+282 LRSDADRI
-290 ACVAGLLDGTID
+290 ACVEGLLDGTID

-317 WGMETAPF
+317 WGIETAPF

-334 PLMYTQFVET
+334 PLMYTKFVKT
-344 GKITLKQLIDCM
+344 GKMTLKQLIDCM
-356 SVKPAQ
+356 STKPAN
-362 IFGLPYGT
+362 IFNLPYGT
-370 LEVGASADLTVIDLN
+370 LEVGAAADITIIDLD
-385 KEMKI
+385 KEMEI
-390 DPTQFKSKG
+390 DSSQFLSKG
-399 KNTPFIGY
+399 KNTPFNGY
-407 KTKGWPVMTLVEG
+407 NVTGWPVMTLVG
-420 KIAYIKSEMN
+420 GRVAYKDEQMN

>member
-1 MDKMLLLKNGRR
+1 MLLLKNGKRLN
-13 VTEHNEFESID
+13 TCGELESID
-24 IFINNGIIEQIAPS
+24 LLINDGIITKVAEK
-38 IELESVEHY
+38 IEEASATVY
-47 DLEGKLVAPGL
+47 DLNGKLVAPGL

-69 YERKETIE
+69 YERKETIV

-95 NTIPIPD
+95 NTIPVPD
-102 TMENVTYIE
+102 TIENVTYIE
-111 SLIKKS
+111 SLIQQS

-136 IVDVESIAKTSVLGF
+136 IVDVEGLSNTSILGF

-159 EAGIMYQAMQR
+159 EAGVMYQAMQR

-194 DGEYAKANGHRGILS
+194 EGEYAKKNGHRGILS

-252 KVTAEVSPHHLILCD
+252 NVTAEVSPHHLILCD

-282 LRGAEDRA
+282 LRGADDRA

-317 WGMETAPF
+317 WGLETAPF

-334 PLMYTQFVET
+334 PLLYTHFVLT
-344 GKITLKQLIDCM
+344 NKMSLAQLIDCM
-356 SVKPAQ
+356 STKPAK
-362 IFGLPYGT
+362 IFNLPYGT
-370 LEVGASADLTVIDLN
+370 LNVGASADLTIIDLE
-385 KEMKI
+385 KEMEI
-390 DPTQFKSKG
+390 DPTTFKSKG
-399 KNTPFIGY
+399 KNTPFTGY
-407 KTKGWPVMTLVEG
+407 KTKGWSVMTLVEG
-420 KIAYIKSEMN
+420 KITYIESEMN

>member
-1 MDKMLLLKNGRR
+1 MILLKNGRQI
-13 VTEHNEFESID
+13 NESNELVAVD
-24 IFINNGIIEQIAPS
+24 LLVKDGII
-38 IELESVEHY
+38 IEMTECIENTEAQVY
-47 DLEGKLVAPGL
+47 DLAGKLVSPGL

-77 TGTEAAA
+77 TGTKAAA

-95 NTIPIPD
+95 NTIPVPD
-102 TMENVTYIE
+102 SMENVTYIE
-111 SLIKKS
+111 GLLQQS
-117 AKVRVLP
+117 AQVRVFP
-124 YAAITIGERGEE
+124 YAAITLGERGQE
-136 IVDVESIAKTSVLGF
+136 IVDVEALSETSILGF

-159 EAGIMYQAMQR
+159 EAGVMYQAMQR

-252 KVTAEVSPHHLILCD
+252 NVTAEVSPHHLILCD
-267 MDIQN
+267 TDIVN
-272 DNPNFKMNPP
+272 DDANFKMNPP
-282 LRGAEDRA
+282 LRADADRI
-290 ACVAGLLDGTID
+290 ACVQGLLDGTID

-317 WGMETAPF
+317 WGIETAPF

-334 PLMYTQFVET
+334 PLMYTTFVKT
-344 GKITLKQLIDCM
+344 GKMTLKQLIDCM
-356 SVKPAQ
+356 STKPAT
-362 IFGLPYGT
+362 IFNLPYGK
-370 LEVGASADLTVIDLN
+370 LEVGAVADITIIDLD
-385 KEMKI
+385 KEMEI
-390 DPTQFKSKG
+390 DSTQFLSKG
-399 KNTPFIGY
+399 KNTPFNGY
-407 KTKGWPVMTLVEG
+407 RVAGWPVMTLVGG
-420 KIAYIKSEMN
+420 KVVYKDEQVN

>member
-1 MDKMLLLKNGRR
+1 MILLKNGRQI
-13 VTEHNEFESID
+13 NESNELVAVD
-24 IFINNGIIEQIAPS
+24 LLVKDGII
-38 IELESVEHY
+38 IEMNECIENTEAQVY
-47 DLEGKLVAPGL
+47 DLAGKLVSPGL

-77 TGTEAAA
+77 TGTKAAA

-95 NTIPIPD
+95 NTIPVPD
-102 TMENVTYIE
+102 SMENVTYIE
-111 SLIKKS
+111 GLLQQS
-117 AKVRVLP
+117 AQVRVFP
-124 YAAITIGERGEE
+124 YAAITLGERGEE
-136 IVDVESIAKTSVLGF
+136 IVDVEALSETSILGF

-159 EAGIMYQAMQR
+159 EAGVMYQAMQR

-252 KVTAEVSPHHLILCD
+252 NVTAEVSPHHLILCD
-267 MDIQN
+267 TDIVN
-272 DNPNFKMNPP
+272 DDPNFKMNPP
-282 LRGAEDRA
+282 LRADADRI
-290 ACVAGLLDGTID
+290 ACVQGLLDGTID

-317 WGMETAPF
+317 WGIETAPF

-334 PLMYTQFVET
+334 PLMYTTFVKT
-344 GKITLKQLIDCM
+344 GKMTLKQLIDCM
-356 SVKPAQ
+356 STKPAT
-362 IFGLPYGT
+362 IFNLPYGK
-370 LEVGASADLTVIDLN
+370 LEVGAVADITIIDLD
-385 KEMKI
+385 KEMEI
-390 DPTQFKSKG
+390 DSTQFLSKG
-399 KNTPFIGY
+399 KNTPFNGY
-407 KTKGWPVMTLVEG
+407 RVAGWPVMTLVGG
-420 KIAYIKSEMN
+420 KVVYKDEQMN

>member
-1 MDKMLLLKNGRR
+1 MILLKNGRQI
-13 VTEHNEFESID
+13 NESNELVAVD
-24 IFINNGIIEQIAPS
+24 LLVKDGII
-38 IELESVEHY
+38 IEMTECIENTEAQVY
-47 DLEGKLVAPGL
+47 DLAGKLVSPGL

-77 TGTEAAA
+77 TGTKAAA

-95 NTIPIPD
+95 NTIPVPD
-102 TMENVTYIE
+102 SMESVTYIE
-111 SLIKKS
+111 GLLQQS
-117 AKVRVLP
+117 AQVRVFP
-124 YAAITIGERGEE
+124 YAAITLGERGQE
-136 IVDVESIAKTSVLGF
+136 IVDVEALSETSILGF

-159 EAGIMYQAMQR
+159 EAGVMYQAMQR

-194 DGEYAKANGHRGILS
+194 DGDYAKANGHRGILS

-252 KVTAEVSPHHLILCD
+252 NVTAEVSPHHLILCD
-267 MDIQN
+267 TDIVN
-272 DNPNFKMNPP
+272 DDPNFKMNPP
-282 LRGAEDRA
+282 LRADADRI
-290 ACVAGLLDGTID
+290 ACVQGLLDGTID

-317 WGMETAPF
+317 WGIETAPF

-334 PLMYTQFVET
+334 PLMYTTFVKT
-344 GKITLKQLIDCM
+344 GKMTLKQLIDCM
-356 SVKPAQ
+356 STKPAT
-362 IFGLPYGT
+362 IFNLPYGK
-370 LEVGASADLTVIDLN
+370 LEVGAVADITIIDLD
-385 KEMKI
+385 KEMEI
-390 DPTQFKSKG
+390 DSTQFLSKG
-399 KNTPFIGY
+399 KNTPFNGY
-407 KTKGWPVMTLVEG
+407 RVAGWPVMTLVDG
-420 KIAYIKSEMN
+420 KVVYKDEQVN

>member
-1 MDKMLLLKNGRR
+1 MILLKNGRQI
-13 VTEHNEFESID
+13 NESNELVAVD
-24 IFINNGIIEQIAPS
+24 LLVKDGII
-38 IELESVEHY
+38 IEMTECIENTEAQVY
-47 DLEGKLVAPGL
+47 DLAGKLVSPGL

-77 TGTEAAA
+77 TGTKAAA

-95 NTIPIPD
+95 NTIPVPD
-102 TMENVTYIE
+102 SMENVTYIE
-111 SLIKKS
+111 GLLQQS
-117 AKVRVLP
+117 AQVRVFP
-124 YAAITIGERGEE
+124 YAAITLGERGEE
-136 IVDVESIAKTSVLGF
+136 IVDVEALSETSILGF

-159 EAGIMYQAMQR
+159 EAGVMYQAMQR

-252 KVTAEVSPHHLILCD
+252 NVTAEVSPHHLILCD
-267 MDIQN
+267 TDIVN
-272 DNPNFKMNPP
+272 DDPNFKMNPP
-282 LRGAEDRA
+282 LRADADRI
-290 ACVAGLLDGTID
+290 ACVQGLLDGTID

-317 WGMETAPF
+317 WGIETAPF

-334 PLMYTQFVET
+334 PLMYTTFVKT
-344 GKITLKQLIDCM
+344 GKMTLKQLIDCM
-356 SVKPAQ
+356 STKPAT
-362 IFGLPYGT
+362 IFNLPYGK
-370 LEVGASADLTVIDLN
+370 LEVGAVADITIIDLD
-385 KEMKI
+385 KEMEI
-390 DPTQFKSKG
+390 DSTQFLSKG
-399 KNTPFIGY
+399 KNTPFNGY
-407 KTKGWPVMTLVEG
+407 RVAGWPVMTLVGG
-420 KIAYIKSEMN
+420 KVTYKDEQVN

>member
-1 MDKMLLLKNGRR
+1 MILLKNGRQI
-13 VTEHNEFESID
+13 NESNELVAVD
-24 IFINNGIIEQIAPS
+24 LLVKDGII
-38 IELESVEHY
+38 IEMTECIENTEAQVY
-47 DLEGKLVAPGL
+47 DLAGKLVSPGL

-77 TGTEAAA
+77 TGTKAAA

-95 NTIPIPD
+95 NTIPVPD
-102 TMENVTYIE
+102 SMESVTYIE
-111 SLIKKS
+111 GLLQQS
-117 AKVRVLP
+117 AQVRVFP
-124 YAAITIGERGEE
+124 YAAITLGERGEE
-136 IVDVESIAKTSVLGF
+136 IVDVEALSETSILGF

-159 EAGIMYQAMQR
+159 EAGVMYQAMQR

-194 DGEYAKANGHRGILS
+194 DGEYAKASGHRGILS

-252 KVTAEVSPHHLILCD
+252 NVTAEVSPHHLILCD
-267 MDIQN
+267 TDIVN
-272 DNPNFKMNPP
+272 DDPNFKMNPP
-282 LRGAEDRA
+282 LRADADRI
-290 ACVAGLLDGTID
+290 ACVQGLLDGTID

-317 WGMETAPF
+317 WGIETAPF

-334 PLMYTQFVET
+334 PLMYTTFVKT
-344 GKITLKQLIDCM
+344 GKMTLKQLIDCM
-356 SVKPAQ
+356 STKPAT
-362 IFGLPYGT
+362 IFNLPYGK
-370 LEVGASADLTVIDLN
+370 LEVGAVADITIIDLD
-385 KEMKI
+385 KEMEI
-390 DPTQFKSKG
+390 DSTQFLSKG
-399 KNTPFIGY
+399 KNTPFNGY
-407 KTKGWPVMTLVEG
+407 RVAGWPVMTLVGG
-420 KIAYIKSEMN
+420 KVVYKDEQVN

>member
-1 MDKMLLLKNGRR
+1 MILLKNGRQI
-13 VTEHNEFESID
+13 NESNELVAVD
-24 IFINNGIIEQIAPS
+24 LLVKDGII
-38 IELESVEHY
+38 IEMTECIENTEAQVY
-47 DLEGKLVAPGL
+47 DLAGKLVSPGL

-77 TGTEAAA
+77 TGTKAAA

-95 NTIPIPD
+95 NTIPVPD
-102 TMENVTYIE
+102 SMESVTYIE
-111 SLIKKS
+111 GLLQQS
-117 AKVRVLP
+117 AQVRVFP
-124 YAAITIGERGEE
+124 YAAITVGERGEE
-136 IVDVESIAKTSVLGF
+136 IVDVEALSETSILGF

-159 EAGIMYQAMQR
+159 EAGVMYQAMQR

-252 KVTAEVSPHHLILCD
+252 NVTAEVSPHHLILCD
-267 MDIQN
+267 TDIVN
-272 DNPNFKMNPP
+272 DDPNFKMNPP
-282 LRGAEDRA
+282 LRADADRI
-290 ACVAGLLDGTID
+290 ACVQGLLDGTID

-317 WGMETAPF
+317 WGIETAPF

-334 PLMYTQFVET
+334 PLMYTTFVKT
-344 GKITLKQLIDCM
+344 GKMTLKQLIDCM
-356 SVKPAQ
+356 STKPAT
-362 IFGLPYGT
+362 IFNLPYGK
-370 LEVGASADLTVIDLN
+370 LEVGAVADITIIDLD
-385 KEMKI
+385 KEMEI
-390 DPTQFKSKG
+390 DSTQFLSKG
-399 KNTPFIGY
+399 KNTPFNGY
-407 KTKGWPVMTLVEG
+407 RVAGWPVMTLVGG
-420 KIAYIKSEMN
+420 KVTYKDEQVN

>member
-1 MDKMLLLKNGRR
+1 MILLKNGRQI
-13 VTEHNEFESID
+13 NESNELVAVD
-24 IFINNGIIEQIAPS
+24 LLVKDGII
-38 IELESVEHY
+38 IEMTECIENTEAQVY
-47 DLEGKLVAPGL
+47 DLAGKLVSPGL

-77 TGTEAAA
+77 TGTKAAA

-95 NTIPIPD
+95 NTIPVPD
-102 TMENVTYIE
+102 SMESVTYIE
-111 SLIKKS
+111 GLLQQS
-117 AKVRVLP
+117 AQVRVFP
-124 YAAITIGERGEE
+124 YAAITLGERGQE
-136 IVDVESIAKTSVLGF
+136 IVDVEALSETSILGF

-159 EAGIMYQAMQR
+159 EAGVMYQAMQR

-252 KVTAEVSPHHLILCD
+252 NVTAEVSPHHLILCD
-267 MDIQN
+267 TDIVN
-272 DNPNFKMNPP
+272 DDPNFKMNPP
-282 LRGAEDRA
+282 LRADADRI
-290 ACVAGLLDGTID
+290 ACVQGLLDGTID

-317 WGMETAPF
+317 WGIETAPF

-334 PLMYTQFVET
+334 PLMYTTFVKT
-344 GKITLKQLIDCM
+344 GKMTLKQLIDCM
-356 SVKPAQ
+356 STKPAT
-362 IFGLPYGT
+362 IFNLPYGK
-370 LEVGASADLTVIDLN
+370 LEIGAVADITIIDLD
-385 KEMKI
+385 KEMEI
-390 DPTQFKSKG
+390 DSTQFLSKG
-399 KNTPFIGY
+399 KNTPFNGY
-407 KTKGWPVMTLVEG
+407 RVAGWPVMTLVGG
-420 KIAYIKSEMN
+420 KVTYKDEQVN

>member
-1 MDKMLLLKNGRR
+1 MILLKNGRQI
-13 VTEHNEFESID
+13 NESNELVAVD
-24 IFINNGIIEQIAPS
+24 LLVKDGII
-38 IELESVEHY
+38 IEMTECIENTEAQVY
-47 DLEGKLVAPGL
+47 DLAGKLVSPGL

-77 TGTEAAA
+77 TGTKAAA

-95 NTIPIPD
+95 NTIPVPD
-102 TMENVTYIE
+102 SMESVTYIE
-111 SLIKKS
+111 GLLQQS
-117 AKVRVLP
+117 AQVRVFP
-124 YAAITIGERGEE
+124 YAAITLGERGQE
-136 IVDVESIAKTSVLGF
+136 IVDVEALSETSILGF

-159 EAGIMYQAMQR
+159 EAGVMYQAMQR

-252 KVTAEVSPHHLILCD
+252 NVTAEVSPHHLILCD
-267 MDIQN
+267 TDIVN
-272 DNPNFKMNPP
+272 DDPNFKMNPP
-282 LRGAEDRA
+282 LRADADRI
-290 ACVAGLLDGTID
+290 ACVQGLLDGTID

-317 WGMETAPF
+317 WGIETAPF

-334 PLMYTQFVET
+334 PLMYTTFVKT
-344 GKITLKQLIDCM
+344 GKMTLKQLIDCM
-356 SVKPAQ
+356 STKTAT
-362 IFGLPYGT
+362 FLNLPYGK
-370 LEVGASADLTVIDLN
+370 LEVGAVADITIIDLD
-385 KEMKI
+385 KEMEI
-390 DPTQFKSKG
+390 DSTQFLSKG
-399 KNTPFIGY
+399 KNTPFNGY
-407 KTKGWPVMTLVEG
+407 RVAGWPVMTLVGG
-420 KIAYIKSEMN
+420 KVTYKDEQVN

>member
-1 MDKMLLLKNGRR
+1 MILLKNGRQI
-13 VTEHNEFESID
+13 NESNELVAVD
-24 IFINNGIIEQIAPS
+24 LLVKDGII
-38 IELESVEHY
+38 IEMTECIENTEAQVY
-47 DLEGKLVAPGL
+47 DLAGKLVSPGL

-77 TGTEAAA
+77 TGTKAAA

-95 NTIPIPD
+95 NTIPVPD
-102 TMENVTYIE
+102 SMESVTYIE
-111 SLIKKS
+111 GLLQQS
-117 AKVRVLP
+117 AQVRVFP
-124 YAAITIGERGEE
+124 YAAITLGERGQE
-136 IVDVESIAKTSVLGF
+136 IVDVEALSETSILGF

-159 EAGIMYQAMQR
+159 EAGVMYQAMQR

-252 KVTAEVSPHHLILCD
+252 NVTAEVSPHHLILCD
-267 MDIQN
+267 TDIVN
-272 DNPNFKMNPP
+272 DDPNFKMNPP
-282 LRGAEDRA
+282 LRADADRI
-290 ACVAGLLDGTID
+290 ACVQGLLDGTID

-317 WGMETAPF
+317 WGIETAPF

-334 PLMYTQFVET
+334 PLMYTTFVKT
-344 GKITLKQLIDCM
+344 GKMTLKQLIDCM
-356 SVKPAQ
+356 STKPAT
-362 IFGLPYGT
+362 IFNLPYGK
-370 LEVGASADLTVIDLN
+370 LEGGAVADITIIDLD
-385 KEMKI
+385 KEMEI
-390 DPTQFKSKG
+390 DSTQFLSKG
-399 KNTPFIGY
+399 KNTPFNGY
-407 KTKGWPVMTLVEG
+407 RVAGWPVMTLVGG
-420 KIAYIKSEMN
+420 KVVYKDAQMN